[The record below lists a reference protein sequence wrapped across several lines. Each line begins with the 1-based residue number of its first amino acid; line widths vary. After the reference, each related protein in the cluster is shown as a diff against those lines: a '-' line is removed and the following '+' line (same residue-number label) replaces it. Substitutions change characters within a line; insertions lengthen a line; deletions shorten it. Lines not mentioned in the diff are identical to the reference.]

1 MKLWVQVHGILIFAP
16 KMIGPSPGF
25 QGMLLPIFHT
35 RILTLNSPS
44 LVWLKSWAS
53 AALSLLESNPI
64 NELTNEARNSPSQ
77 PQERL
82 CREPGR
88 LTGTRHSL
96 ERSEK
101 KVIKYG
107 MDPDSHVWISLVN
120 VYAKCGDRVY
130 ARQVFAEMPERD
142 VVSWTA
148 LIQGSVAEGYGI
160 DELDFGKQL
169 HSESLKAGYFSDLFV
184 GSSLVDLYTKC
195 GAMELA
201 DSVFFCM
208 PEQNAVS
215 WNALLSGYAEKG
227 DSQEVL
233 KLFCRM
239 RQLKNVLNNYI
250 LSAVLR
256 GCTNGG
262 NLRQGQVLHSLA
274 LKVGCEFDEFLGCNL
289 VYMYSKC
296 GLATDALKVFVR
308 IKNPDIVAC
317 SAMITCFGQQKQWQ
331 EAAHLFRLMR
341 CIGILG
347 NHFSFSSIL
356 SSATDMGDLQYG
368 ESIHACVWKSAFQ
381 YDLTV
386 SNALITMYAKIGC
399 VQDAIR
405 VFEAIKDCDLVSWNA
420 LLSGFHDYE
429 NCNLGP
435 RMFRQML
442 VEGFKPNMYTFI
454 SILRS
459 CSSLL
464 DVGLGKQI
472 HAHSIKNSLHDNVFI
487 GTALIDMYAKTRCL
501 KDANLA
507 FSRLPYRDLL
517 TWTTI
522 ITGYAQTGQAENA
535 VSLLNQMRREGV
547 RPNGFTLAS
556 CLNSCARIATLEHGL
571 QLHSLA
577 FKDGHTDDCFVNS
590 ALVDMYAK
598 CGCIEDS
605 ETVFEGLVSRD
616 TVSWNTMICGYS
628 QHGQGGRGLEA
639 FRKMLDEGTMPD
651 ETTFIGVFSACSHLG
666 LVKEGQE
673 HFNSMIKDFDINPTI
688 EHYACMIGI
697 LGRAGKFTEV
707 ESLIENMKIAPQAI
721 IWETVL
727 GACKFHGNVEYGKRA
742 AEKLFELIPE
752 MDSTYILLSN
762 IFAAKGLWDDV
773 RNVRKL
779 MGSQQVKKK
788 PGSSWVEV
796 DGQVHVFTSQDS
808 SHPKIKEIHFELEEL
823 DKKMELVG
831 YIPQTEYVLHKMT
844 EKEKRKHLQHH
855 SERLALAFALIYSP
869 PIKAIR
875 IFKNLRICGDCHNVM
890 KLVSGITN
898 REIVVRDNKLFH
910 HFKFGSCSC
919 KDFCNAMFHEQAQLL
934 PWQAQDKKEKRR
946 IQLSRLWNPHKLMGE
961 AKKGVTK
968 AMGQVNRQMSL
979 PSLQKIMQEF
989 ERQNEKM
996 EFVSDGMADAIDD
1009 ALEGDEEGEKIGK
1022 PDAQQVWNRCQ
1033 PREPTIMQ
1041 SYFNVQL
1048 VNVPS
1053 VTVATPAKA
1062 KVCQVDQQQQRGQDG
1077 GKSFLHELY
1086 LNHVYLF

>member
-1 MKLWVQVHGILIFAP
+1 
-16 KMIGPSPGF
+16 MIGPSPGF

-101 KVIKYG
+101 KVRKRSVKFESHERLRRFSMLLRTSASKGSLNHGKAIHGQVIKYG

-160 DELDFGKQL
+160 DGVLLLSEMKKDGIRPNEFTLATGLKACSLCLELDFGKQL

-472 HAHSIKNSLHDNVFI
+472 HALSIKNSLHDNVFI

-507 FSRLPYRDLL
+507 FSRLPNRDLL

-752 MDSTYILLSN
+752 MDSTYILLSD

-919 KDFCNAMFHEQAQLL
+919 KDF
-934 PWQAQDKKEKRR
+934 W
-946 IQLSRLWNPHKLMGE
+946 
-961 AKKGVTK
+961 
-968 AMGQVNRQMSL
+968 
-979 PSLQKIMQEF
+979 
-989 ERQNEKM
+989 
-996 EFVSDGMADAIDD
+996 
-1009 ALEGDEEGEKIGK
+1009 
-1022 PDAQQVWNRCQ
+1022 
-1033 PREPTIMQ
+1033 
-1041 SYFNVQL
+1041 
-1048 VNVPS
+1048 
-1053 VTVATPAKA
+1053 
-1062 KVCQVDQQQQRGQDG
+1062 
-1077 GKSFLHELY
+1077 
-1086 LNHVYLF
+1086 

>member
-1 MKLWVQVHGILIFAP
+1 
-16 KMIGPSPGF
+16 MIGPSPGF

-101 KVIKYG
+101 KVRKRSVKFESHERLRRFSMLLRTSASKGSLNHGKAIHGQVIKYG

-160 DELDFGKQL
+160 DGVLLLSEMKKDGIRPNEFTLATGLKACSLCLELDFGKQL

-442 VEGFKPNMYTFI
+442 VE
-454 SILRS
+454 
-459 CSSLL
+459 
-464 DVGLGKQI
+464 
-472 HAHSIKNSLHDNVFI
+472 
-487 GTALIDMYAKTRCL
+487 ALIDMYAKTRCL

-727 GACKFHGNVEYGKRA
+727 GA
-742 AEKLFELIPE
+742 
-752 MDSTYILLSN
+752 S
-762 IFAAKGLWDDV
+762 KGLWDDV

-823 DKKMELVG
+823 DKKMELGAVK
-831 YIPQTEYVLHKMT
+831 VM
-844 EKEKRKHLQHH
+844 EKDLVRTRHQIEKFYTLKSQLQGV
-855 SERLALAFALIYSP
+855 S
-869 PIKAIR
+869 
-875 IFKNLRICGDCHNVM
+875 LRV
-890 KLVSGITN
+890 
-898 REIVVRDNKLFH
+898 
-910 HFKFGSCSC
+910 
-919 KDFCNAMFHEQAQLL
+919 
-934 PWQAQDKKEKRR
+934 
-946 IQLSRLWNPHKLMGE
+946 
-961 AKKGVTK
+961 
-968 AMGQVNRQMSL
+968 
-979 PSLQKIMQEF
+979 
-989 ERQNEKM
+989 QN
-996 EFVSDGMADAIDD
+996 
-1009 ALEGDEEGEKIGK
+1009 
-1022 PDAQQVWNRCQ
+1022 
-1033 PREPTIMQ
+1033 
-1041 SYFNVQL
+1041 
-1048 VNVPS
+1048 
-1053 VTVATPAKA
+1053 
-1062 KVCQVDQQQQRGQDG
+1062 
-1077 GKSFLHELY
+1077 GKSTVDWNLLDPKIDCVEFARPQD
-1086 LNHVYLF
+1086 